1 MARRKKRKK
10 KGAGFS
16 GVLKYEIYGIVLIT
30 LAVIALSG
38 EATVGRSLSKMFG
51 LMLGKFYF
59 AIPLV
64 GIYYGLMVMIHR
76 KWPSGWTTRKTGLV
90 LLVFALT
97 LMSTVSAMHQKLIPV
112 GALEPGAVITQV
124 HNDMQTELLTPAAPG
139 ERDSMLN
146 KDISGGYLG
155 AGQFALFLWLFGSLG
170 ARLIMIVMFVI
181 SFMLITNLSYVDL
194 LRIFRTKIWD
204 AGSSMYKKLEARP
217 SARSASA
224 PDARKKG
231 NARKVVPVPVE
242 DDEDE
247 YEDELEEQHLP
258 KRKAPIFFQLFGKW
272 GADREQAKSG
282 REIDQADSVETEQIV
297 YRAEQDHRPDAWQD
311 AAEDIANKSASSHVP
326 VQAKPN
332 SAPIIRDFFEH
343 VRAEDAS
350 IEDDL
355 DDAYPFPDDLTDT
368 NAVQEDEHA
377 IKITDELVETEWSAS
392 DAGTG
397 VPNAVDD
404 IHSGEEV
411 PNDAT
416 PGTASPTPEGQDAQ
430 PIKPPPPPPKPY
442 KLPSFRLLA
451 KPNNGSKAGD
461 QKDYMQTARKL
472 EATLESFGVRA
483 KVLEVV
489 RGPAVTRYEIQ
500 PDIGV
505 KVSRIVSLTDDI
517 ALALAAK
524 DIRMEAPIPG
534 KSAIGIEVPN
544 GEVSVVTMREVMETA
559 TFQDAESKVTIAFG
573 RDISGQTIIGNLA
586 RMPHLLVAGATGSGK
601 SVCIN
606 GIITSILYKAKPDE
620 VKFLMV
626 DPKMV
631 ELNVYNGI
639 PHLMAPVVTDPKRA
653 SLALKKIVV
662 EMEKRYE
669 LFSKSGTR
677 NVEGYNNLMKDN
689 PAAVL
694 PYIVVIVD
702 ELADLMMVAA
712 GDVEDAIARLA
723 QMARAAGIHLIIATQ
738 RPSVDV
744 ITGVIKANIPSRI
757 AFGVSSQVDSRTIL
771 DMGGAEKLLGRG
783 DMLFMPMGASKPVRV
798 QGAFMSDEE
807 VENIVNYVR
816 GQGEAQYDESIV
828 PEVDDS
834 IQAAD
839 EVQDELYEQAV
850 QIILEAKQ
858 ASVSLLQ
865 RRMRVGYTRAARLID
880 SMEARGVIGPY
891 EGSKPREV
899 LVSLEQY
906 QQNKISS

>member
-1 MARRKKRKK
+1 MARRKKKKK
-10 KGAGFS
+10 KGAAFS

-124 HNDMQTELLTPAAPG
+124 HNDMQTELLQPAPG

-146 KDISGGYLG
+146 KDISGGYIG
-155 AGQFALFLWLFGSLG
+155 AAQFALFLWLFGSLG
-170 ARLIMIVMFVI
+170 ARLIMIVMFII

-194 LRIFRTKIWD
+194 VRIFRTKVWD
-204 AGSSMYKKLEARP
+204 AGSSIYKKLESRP
-217 SARSASA
+217 SARSAATSSG
-224 PDARKKG
+224 KKG
-231 NARKVVPVPVE
+231 GAARKVVPIPADIE
-242 DDEDE
+242 DDE
-247 YEDELEEQHLP
+247 EDDLEEMQLP

-272 GADREQAKSG
+272 GADREKIKSD
-282 REIDQADSVETEQIV
+282 REMEQEQPTAAEQV
-297 YRAEQDHRPDAWQD
+297 LYRAEPDHFAESWNEEPSFVSDVPSPVGG
-311 AAEDIANKSASSHVP
+311 AAPQKTS
-326 VQAKPN
+326 

-343 VRAEDAS
+343 VRAEDHVKD
-350 IEDDL
+350 DDL
-355 DDAYPFPDDLTDT
+355 DDAYPFP
-368 NAVQEDEHA
+368 EDISDSSQGVDIP
-377 IKITDELVETEWSAS
+377 IKVSDELVDGADWPVNE
-392 DAGTG
+392 AGT
-397 VPNAVDD
+397 DD
-404 IHSGEEV
+404 LSEMENSLEGQPGLNDTSSGM
-411 PNDAT
+411 DSGSA
-416 PGTASPTPEGQDAQ
+416 EGQDME

-451 KPNNGSKAGD
+451 KPNNGGKGGD

-544 GEVSVVTMREVMETA
+544 GEVSVVTMREVMETS

-834 IQAAD
+834 VQAAD

-899 LVSLEQY
+899 LISLEQY